1 MIATIRVTTMA
12 LSIILIMHRT
22 LVGII
27 VSFIM
32 IEAWHMRNCMTIV
45 KLKRSI
51 NVLLKKDI
59 IRHNQH

>member
-1 MIATIRVTTMA
+1 MA